1 MKMNDRYPTYCANI
15 AELILNLEEARRSVQ
30 DWNAP
35 KAGLERKILNN
46 IGLPD
51 GSPPEKGKEQARWR
65 QEVKDRQRWLQ
76 GVTAAMDDARL
87 TLVIPNKPVGILTRL
102 LLQFKRARGDKDA
115 ASESQESW
123 EEGRDRLAKELVASP
138 RLLNRVLHVLDRGDE
153 TYFLYLTGKVIDI
166 NVWLSENKLS
176 WSGHAGHSRIL
187 EAWPWQGTRKALE
200 DKRLLAR
207 GEMKKPDPAV
217 GEIKG
222 EQARVLLQQDVD
234 KYFDFN
240 RKWEFQDKI
249 KAWRNADNENNETD
263 EAKTAPSG
271 KQRQS
276 LENLVYSI
284 FAKGSG
290 GTCNP
295 ASELASFLFDSPK
308 EQSKLALLLG
318 LPPSRW
324 LIEEEQD
331 SIAARRALKLGSDD
345 AKTSAVPSGMSTP
358 APVEQESST
367 PSGQL
372 ATSAAGAV
380 KSADAPVDVPLSAPD
395 SVGMQ
400 KIGQQVIP
408 ESEVAVENDVVSDE
422 AVKDDPIKESISEC
436 PRPAAEHQGADGLSD
451 SEQPSSAAQLDVSD
465 KIGLCFSGGG
475 IRSATFNL
483 GVLQAL
489 AELDLLTWV
498 DYLSTVSGGGYI
510 HQWVA
515 AWWRRATASADPTD
529 AFRTV
534 NKALVA
540 QPDSVLPGIE
550 PTQISF
556 LRRFSNYLTPEK
568 GALSADS
575 WTLVAIWARNTFLNQ
590 LVLLTFFLT
599 LFGLLRMLL
608 IGLEKAVGTLSNSA
622 PVLEG
627 VLILL
632 AVAFFLG
639 FGVYVLRRVRIFS
652 KNLDSDTAPTSSNK
666 GDGLIAAAVLL
677 LLLAALLFTVICSGS
692 IINGMFPIPAPK
704 DTLGA
709 WLTRAVW
716 WPSLKAVLFL
726 LCVASPVWLVMVA
739 RTGFANLVADR
750 ATETKWGWLS
760 RGLYL
765 LGAIG
770 VGWLVLWVVRPI
782 ARYLPPIGVILPS
795 ASEALVFVLALVLM
809 VWPLLIAFAGLTPK
823 LFELAFPN
831 KSRLPKWLVFSAI
844 LAGGIVMA
852 ALALT
857 FWTLD
862 QELPGIWLNLCFSEN
877 PFVQALVD
885 FSQNHPNI
893 WMDSLFLAAPPVL
906 VAALFLASV
915 LHVGLNKHMFR
926 DESLEWAARLRAWGF
941 LLSFGWAGFLGCLI
955 LSAPLLSAGLSMGYQ
970 GWTSA
975 AAALWAAI
983 SGAGVL
989 AGKSKST
996 SGDPKWQTLFR
1007 QALMQIA
1014 PYVFIAGC
1022 FVIVSWLVSVLTNE
1036 SQHRLIILLSISLVL
1051 FVAYGFGVDIN
1062 EFSMHSFYRNRLAR
1076 CYQGA
1081 SVVDRRPDAFTGFS
1095 RDDRAIRL
1103 GELRIRTGDLDDR
1116 SKYPGPFPIF
1126 CCTANFTVGEDL
1138 AWQERKGASFAYTPL
1153 YSGYDVP
1160 WTGLDDESVDKKLSY
1175 NGYRDTFD
1183 LGHPN
1188 GPGLADVSAISGAAV
1203 SPTWG
1208 YHTSPAIAF
1217 LLTCF
1222 NVRLGVWTRN
1232 TRRAMRE
1239 ERERKKGA
1247 PSRDFQSPRF
1257 APLHLLMELFGQAN
1271 AKREFLYLS
1280 DGGHFDNM
1288 GLYELVRRECRYIV
1302 ICDAEEDGNI
1312 TFEGMA
1318 MALRK
1323 CRSDFGV
1330 EIDLDLRAMRKA
1342 PDTGQSGVHC
1352 VVGTILYPNEDPETP
1367 GRDRG
1372 KIVYMKSTLTGSE
1385 PADLLS
1391 YKLEHSSFP
1400 HDSTGDQWFSESQ
1413 FESYRVLGRSIAMTA
1428 LKPACTQQ
1436 DRTSPREERTRGFF
1450 NRLYDIWYPVTPAIE
1465 RHLSNHGTQFDF
1477 LLRELRSKD
1486 AIAANAKE
1494 LFRTGA
1500 VDLRPNATTEEMEYF
1515 DAFALSLFDFMWRV
1529 FNDLDLQIES
1539 NREHPQGKIWISTF
1553 KKWAEMNFVREAW
1566 PIYGDRYPASFHF
1579 FLVEHLN
1586 FKDTDE

>member
-1 MKMNDRYPTYCANI
+1 MTTTDRFQPYCADI
-15 AELILNLEEARRSVQ
+15 AELILNLEEADNSVA
-30 DWNAP
+30 DWNDP
-35 KAGLERKILNN
+35 KSQFQRAIVTK

-51 GSPPEKGKEQARWR
+51 GSPSEKGEERA
-65 QEVKDRQRWLQ
+65 QEVKDRRRWLR
-76 GVTAAMDDARL
+76 GVTAAINDASL
-87 TLVIPNKPVGILTRL
+87 PLAVASKPPGILMKL
-102 LLQFKRARGDKDA
+102 LIRFEQARGNKDA
-115 ASESQESW
+115 TIDKYLKREA
-123 EEGRDRLAKELVASP
+123 RRKRLAEELAASP
-138 RLLNRVLHVLDRGDE
+138 PLLDRVLHALDRGDE
-153 TYFLYLTGKVIDI
+153 TYFLYLIRKVTEI
-166 NVWLSENKLS
+166 NIWLSENNLS
-176 WSGHAGHSRIL
+176 WVGGATDSRIP

-200 DKRLLAR
+200 EKRLLAR

-222 EQARVLLQQDVD
+222 EQARILLQRDVD
-234 KYFDFN
+234 NYFDFN

-249 KAWRNADNENNETD
+249 KAWRNADNANKKED
-263 EAKTAPSG
+263 AAKTEPSG
-271 KQRQS
+271 GQRQS
-276 LENLVYSI
+276 LEDLVYSI
-284 FAKGSG
+284 FDKGSS
-290 GTCNP
+290 GTCKP
-295 ASELASFLFDSPK
+295 ASDLASLLFDSPK

-324 LIEEEQD
+324 LIEEEQN
-331 SIAARRALKLGSDD
+331 SIAARRALKLDSDD
-345 AKTSAVPSGMSTP
+345 AKTSPAPSGTDTP
-358 APVEQESST
+358 AQTEQESFT
-367 PSGQL
+367 PSDQP
-372 ATSAAGAV
+372 ATLAAGAV
-380 KSADAPVDVPLSAPD
+380 KSAVAPVDVPASAPG
-395 SVGMQ
+395 SGGMP
-400 KIGQQVIP
+400 KIGQQAIP
-408 ESEVAVENDVVSDE
+408 GSEDAVKNDV
-422 AVKDDPIKESISEC
+422 
-436 PRPAAEHQGADGLSD
+436 
-451 SEQPSSAAQLDVSD
+451 VSD

-489 AELDLLTWV
+489 AELNLLSWV

-510 HQWVA
+510 HQWLA
-515 AWWRRATASADPTD
+515 AWWRRATASAPSKD
-529 AFRTV
+529 AFQTV

-575 WTLVAIWARNTFLNQ
+575 WTLVAIWIRNTLLNQ
-590 LVLLTFFLT
+590 LVLLACFLTFFG
-599 LFGLLRMLL
+599 FLRMLL
-608 IGLEKAVGTLSNSA
+608 LGLEWEVGNFSNSA
-622 PVLEG
+622 PGWAERIP
-627 VLILL
+627 ILL
-632 AVAFFLG
+632 AEFFFFAFAF
-639 FGVYVLRRVRIFS
+639 YVLCRVRIFS
-652 KNLDSDTAPTSSNK
+652 KNLDSNTAPTSSDQGN
-666 GDGLIAAAVLL
+666 GWIAVAVLL
-677 LLLAALLFTVICSGS
+677 LLLAALLYTVACRGS
-692 IINGMFPIPAPK
+692 IISGMFPMPAPA
-704 DTLGA
+704 DTLQP

-716 WPSLKAVLFL
+716 WPSLKAATLL
-726 LCVASPVWLVMVA
+726 LCVAFPLWLIMMA
-739 RTGFANLVADR
+739 RTGFTNLVAGMG
-750 ATETKWGWLS
+750 TESKWVRLS
-760 RGLYL
+760 RGSVLVAV
-765 LGAIG
+765 AIG
-770 VGWLVLWVVRPI
+770 VGELALRAVHPL
-782 ARYLPPIGVILPS
+782 ARLLPPIGLILPS
-795 ASEALVFVLALVLM
+795 ASEALVFRLALVLM
-809 VWPLLIAFAGLTPK
+809 VWPLLIAFAGLTPRLLK
-823 LFELAFPN
+823 QAFPN
-831 KSRLPKWLVFSAI
+831 KSGLPKWMVFSAI
-844 LAGGIVMA
+844 LAGGIVIA

-857 FWTLD
+857 FWKLD
-862 QELPGIWLNLCFSEN
+862 HELVGIWLNQLSLSDN
-877 PFVQALVD
+877 DYVQALVYYAQD
-885 FSQNHPNI
+885 HANI
-893 WMDSLFLAAPPVL
+893 WMDLLFLFVPPVL
-906 VAALFLASV
+906 VAAVFLASV

-941 LLSFGWAGFLGCLI
+941 LLSFAWVALLGCLI
-955 LSAPLLSAGLSMGYQ
+955 LSAPLLYGGLSLGYQ

-996 SGDPKWQTLFR
+996 SGDPKWQTLCR
-1007 QALMQIA
+1007 RALMQIA

-1022 FVIVSWLVSVLTNE
+1022 FVIVSWMVSVFTNE
-1036 SQHRLIILLSISLVL
+1036 SLNRLIILISISLVL
-1051 FVAYGFGVDIN
+1051 FIAYGWGVDIN

-1103 GELRIRTGDLDDR
+1103 GELRIRTDDDR
-1116 SKYPGPFPIF
+1116 PQYPGPFPIF
-1126 CCTANFTVGEDL
+1126 CCTANFTAGEDL

-1160 WTGLDDESVDKKLSY
+1160 WTGLDNDSVDKKLSY

-1232 TRRAMRE
+1232 TRRTMRE
-1239 ERERKKGA
+1239 ENERKTGA
-1247 PSRDFQSPRF
+1247 PSPDFQSPRF
-1257 APLHLLMELFGQAN
+1257 APLHLLMELFGRAN
-1271 AKREFLYLS
+1271 AKSEYLYLS

-1302 ICDAEEDGNI
+1302 VCDAEEDGNI

-1342 PDTGQSGVHC
+1342 ADSGQSGVHC

-1400 HDSTGDQWFSESQ
+1400 HDSTGNQWFSESQ
-1413 FESYRVLGRSIAMTA
+1413 FESYRVLGRSIAITA
-1428 LKPACTQQ
+1428 LKPACTRQ
-1436 DRTSPREERTRGFF
+1436 DSAYSRQEKTRGFF
-1450 NRLYDIWYPVTPAIE
+1450 NRLYDVWYPITPAIE
-1465 RHLSNHGTQFDF
+1465 RHLSDHGAQFDS

-1486 AIAANAKE
+1486 ETAANANA

-1500 VDLRPNATTEEMEYF
+1500 VDLRADATTAEKDYF
-1515 DAFALSLFDFMWRV
+1515 NAFALSLFDFMWRV

-1539 NREHPQGKIWISTF
+1539 NRVHPQGDIWIRTF
-1553 KKWAEMNFVREAW
+1553 MKWTEMNFVREAW
-1566 PIYGDRYPASFHF
+1566 PTYGDRYPASFHF
-1579 FLVEHLN
+1579 FMVEHLH
-1586 FKDTDE
+1586 FKDTDANRFATP